1 MTFKQTYKYAME
13 HSETFRKH
21 DSKVK
26 EAQKNGTTSPCLIFS
41 VEPETAF
48 YYGFDGVDLQKGRH
62 TRRRAME
69 LINRDSALIIF

>member
-1 MTFKQTYKYAME
+1 MTFKQAYKYAME

-41 VEPETAF
+41 VEPGATF
-48 YYGFDGVDLQKGRH
+48 YYGFDGVDLQKGKH
-62 TRRRAME
+62 TKKRAME
-69 LINRDSALIIF
+69 LSNRDSVLIII